1 MTTKDALHR
10 LVEQLPETDWPTA
23 EAFLEFLRLRR
34 DPLLQLLR
42 TAPEDDEPT
51 TAEDIADAEAAWQ
64 EYREGKTIA
73 ADVARH
79 RFGPDARRRIFSAL
93 DRLTEDPPR
102 GDVRKL
108 TGGMDEWRLRVG
120 SWRVLFR
127 YDREANVIVVGR
139 VRDRKEA
146 YRD

>member
-1 MTTKDALHR
+1 MSWRWELSS
-10 LVEQLPETDWPTA
+10 QA
-23 EAFLEFLRLRR
+23 ERDLRR
-34 DPLLQLLR
+34 L
-42 TAPEDDEPT
+42 
-51 TAEDIADAEAAWQ
+51 
-64 EYREGKTIA
+64 
-73 ADVARH
+73 
-79 RFGPDARRRIFSAL
+79 GPDARRRIFSAL

>member
-79 RFGPDARRRIFSAL
+79 RLLS
-93 DRLTEDPPR
+93 
-102 GDVRKL
+102 
-108 TGGMDEWRLRVG
+108 DE
-120 SWRVLFR
+120 
-127 YDREANVIVVGR
+127 
-139 VRDRKEA
+139 
-146 YRD
+146 